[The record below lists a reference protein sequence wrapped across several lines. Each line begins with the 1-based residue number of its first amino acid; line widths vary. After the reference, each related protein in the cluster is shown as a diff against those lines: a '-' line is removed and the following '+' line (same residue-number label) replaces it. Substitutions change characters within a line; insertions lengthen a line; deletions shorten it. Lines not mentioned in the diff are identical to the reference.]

1 MSVAASGAAARGR
14 PAPSPADVHDRLRR
28 HFITDGLELVLDLDG
43 SRGAWLRCARSGR
56 EFLDCFSYFATN
68 PIGHNHPGL
77 SEPGFRD
84 RLSRVAVH
92 NPSNSDFYTVEF
104 AGFLDT
110 FSRLAIPDGL
120 ERAFFVAGGAVAVEN
135 ALKTAFDWKVRR
147 NLAAGRGERGSR
159 ILHFRD
165 AFHGRTGYALSITN
179 TEPMKV
185 AYFPKFDWPRI
196 ENPYIRY
203 PEAERRA
210 ETEAAEARAVAAI
223 EAAVAAHPGDIAGL
237 IIEPIQAE
245 GGDFHFRRGFF
256 EALRR
261 LADEHEFLLIFDE
274 VQTGVGMTGRMWC
287 FEHFGVVPDVLAFG
301 KKSQVCGILAGPRV
315 DEVEDNVFRLPSR
328 INSTWGGN
336 LVDMVRFG
344 RYLEII
350 EEERLV
356 ENAALR
362 GAELLA
368 GLRELAANGRRGMT
382 AVRGRGLMCAF
393 DLPDRSARDGF
404 LGRAYRNGL
413 LILGCGPHTVRYRP
427 ALTITTGEVGT
438 ALDLTAR
445 SLG

>member
-1 MSVAASGAAARGR
+1 M
-14 PAPSPADVHDRLRR
+14 
-28 HFITDGLELVLDLDG
+28 
-43 SRGAWLRCARSGR
+43 
-56 EFLDCFSYFATN
+56 
-68 PIGHNHPGL
+68 
-77 SEPGFRD
+77 
-84 RLSRVAVH
+84 
-92 NPSNSDFYTVEF
+92 
-104 AGFLDT
+104 
-110 FSRLAIPDGL
+110 
-120 ERAFFVAGGAVAVEN
+120 AVEN

-147 NLAAGRGERGSR
+147 NLAAGRENGQPHPP
-159 ILHFRD
+159 LP
-165 AFHGRTGYALSITN
+165 GRLPRPHRLCALDHEHRTH
-179 TEPMKV
+179 EGGLLPEV
-185 AYFPKFDWPRI
+185 RLAPHL

-344 RYLEII
+344 RYSKSS
-350 EEERLV
+350 R
-356 ENAALR
+356 
-362 GAELLA
+362 
-368 GLRELAANGRRGMT
+368 
-382 AVRGRGLMCAF
+382 
-393 DLPDRSARDGF
+393 RSAWWKTPPFG
-404 LGRAYRNGL
+404 GRNCSPGSANWPR
-413 LILGCGPHTVRYRP
+413 
-427 ALTITTGEVGT
+427 T
-438 ALDLTAR
+438 A
-445 SLG
+445 GGG